1 MKKPLVVT
9 TWVVGVILAIVA
21 ILVFFVLPTY
31 FGSTEEELK
40 ELENTNV
47 DSLMN
52 VEVPAEPTVN

>member
-1 MKKPLVVT
+1 MKKPLVIT

>member
-1 MKKPLVVT
+1 MKKPLVIT
-9 TWVVGVILAIVA
+9 AWVVGVILAIVA

-40 ELENTNV
+40 QLENTNM

-52 VEVPAEPTVN
+52 LEIPAEPKA

>member
-1 MKKPLVVT
+1 MKKPLVIT
-9 TWVVGVILAIVA
+9 AWVVGVILAIVA

-40 ELENTNV
+40 QLENTNM

-52 VEVPAEPTVN
+52 TEIPAEPKV